1 MFQVIELFKCQAN
14 ILDTRPEG
22 EPIEKIKKIKIKI
35 VESMSVEPPP
45 ATSKMQ
51 YYTICIKLLSK
62 LISYQLKQHCSTESR
77 AINMAVFPFAT
88 SQTA

>member
-1 MFQVIELFKCQAN
+1 
-14 ILDTRPEG
+14 
-22 EPIEKIKKIKIKI
+22 
-35 VESMSVEPPP
+35 MSVEPPP